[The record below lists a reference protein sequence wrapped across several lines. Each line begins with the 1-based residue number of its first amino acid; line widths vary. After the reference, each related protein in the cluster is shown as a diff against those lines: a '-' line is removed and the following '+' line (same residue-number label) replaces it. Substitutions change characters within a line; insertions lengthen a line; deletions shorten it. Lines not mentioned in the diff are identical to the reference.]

1 MKPITSKEQAAKN
14 AERFELLRGD
24 AKLTQKQAA
33 ELIAEQTGRPCSMRT
48 VRAWLIDPESSSWRP
63 CPDWAVLALETK
75 ILTLQLKQR

>member
-1 MKPITSKEQAAKN
+1 MLNRLITTLRKRGAHGRTFPVQAAE
-14 AERFELLRGD
+14 A
-24 AKLTQKQAA
+24 TQAA

-48 VRAWLIDPESSSWRP
+48 VRAWLNDPESSSWRP